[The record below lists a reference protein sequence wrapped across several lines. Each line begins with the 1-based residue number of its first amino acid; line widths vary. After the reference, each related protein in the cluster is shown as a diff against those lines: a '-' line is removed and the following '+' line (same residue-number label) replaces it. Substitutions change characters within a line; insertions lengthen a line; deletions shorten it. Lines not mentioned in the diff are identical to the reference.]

1 MIPISSSSSSS
12 SFLAFPCRHS
22 ETSAFVFAIT
32 WFARQRQL
40 PRFART
46 TVGPLPSLQPWGPH
60 LSRRSY
66 CLFKFHCIL
75 CCLSVYL
82 LLFLLYFV
90 FFCDAMLCWWGR
102 NSRFCARS
110 ENALDR
116 WATPSAFLLYLS
128 LPPSPTPP
136 QKTNPGRAS
145 RLHKSGEI
153 HCHWAPLPNSHF
165 ITFGFCIGFRKL

>member
-22 ETSAFVFAIT
+22 ETSAFVFVIT

-40 PRFART
+40 PWFART

-60 LSRRSY
+60 LSRRLY
-66 CLFKFHCIL
+66 RLFKFHCIL

-82 LLFLLYFV
+82 LLFLLYLV
-90 FFCDAMLCWWGR
+90 FFCDAMLCWWGS

-128 LPPSPTPP
+128 LPPSPPPTENKPREGLTPA
-136 QKTNPGRAS
+136 QVRWN
-145 RLHKSGEI
+145 
-153 HCHWAPLPNSHF
+153 PLPLSSASQLPFYHF
-165 ITFGFCIGFRKL
+165 WVLHWV